1 MWILF
6 KIYLLLGCD
15 GRWEQVGGGGARV
28 AYEFHFQHGLAVTCL
43 WFD

>member
-15 GRWEQVGGGGARV
+15 GGWEQVEARV
-28 AYEFHFQHGLAVTCL
+28 AYEFYFQHELAVTCL